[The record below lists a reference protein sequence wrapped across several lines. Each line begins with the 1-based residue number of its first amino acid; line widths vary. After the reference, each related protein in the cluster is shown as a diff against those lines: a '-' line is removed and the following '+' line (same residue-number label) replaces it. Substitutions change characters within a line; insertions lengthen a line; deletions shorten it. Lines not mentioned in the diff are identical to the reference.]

1 MKRMRSFLSILC
13 TLLCVLLCASAFAA
27 PRMPELRG
35 IVTDDANVLTVDA
48 VALFTEAAET
58 LEAAYHLKLRLVI
71 VHFLDG
77 VPVQRYTDELF
88 TLRQADEE
96 TLLLLCAA
104 GEDCCALHYGS
115 KVSSMLGASN
125 LDRLL
130 SDSGMVSQ
138 WQTQR
143 YDQSVYSYLQSLLEL
158 CKRQNGGQTV
168 YTLPTPAVPQVNV
181 TSQFDANG
189 VWNGLSATEA
199 ASDTWNSLH
208 ESAEQ
213 AAQRE
218 TEEKSSGGLSF
229 GEWLVLIVLV
239 LIVFSQSNPL
249 RRARARRNGSYR
261 RYGCGCSPLGWI
273 FSLFGLNVL
282 IDRLLRRR

>member
-1 MKRMRSFLSILC
+1 MKLDKSLAPLVCRWFEENRKDLPWRKAPTPYRVWLSEVMLQQTRIETVIPYYFRFLEKI
-13 TLLCVLLCASAFAA
+13 
-27 PRMPELRG
+27 PD
-35 IVTDDANVLTVDA
+35 IN
-48 VALFTEAAET
+48 ALAE
-58 LEAAYHLKLRLVI
+58 
-71 VHFLDG
+71 
-77 VPVQRYTDELF
+77 
-88 TLRQADEE
+88 ADEE

-168 YTLPTPAVPQVNV
+168 YTLPAPAVPQVNV